1 MMDEKKFEKLEGLE
15 KELIVEE
22 LRQRYNQFRW
32 EEDTRDK
39 FIYSYIFFYLVF
51 FAIFRFSIHH
61 RTLLSLLPGG
71 GNINIQY
78 SLIFFFLAVIG
89 SFWLVS
95 IISFKKTQRFECR
108 AIQDIERLSP
118 YLTDKMNSPIYKR
131 LMGKNESSLLVFVV
145 FLLNEVFFLLS
156 IYFYNPPGM
165 PYHRNI
171 LIYLNL
177 IIVTGIFLYALLGQS
192 KPSSVKELD
201 QLNQF

>member
-39 FIYSYIFFYLVF
+39 FIYSYIFFYLFF

-61 RTLLSLLPGG
+61 RALLSLLPGG

-78 SLIFFFLAVIG
+78 SLIFLFLAVIG
-89 SFWLVS
+89 AFWLVS
-95 IISFKKTQRFECR
+95 IISFKKTQRFEGR
-108 AIQDIERLSP
+108 TIQDIERLSP
-118 YLTDKMNSPIYKR
+118 YLADKMNSPIYKK
-131 LMGKNESSLLVFVV
+131 LMGKNESSPLVFVV

-156 IYFYNPPGM
+156 IYFYNPPGV

-171 LIYLNL
+171 LVYLNL
-177 IIVTGIFLYALLGQS
+177 FFVMGIIIYALIGQS
-192 KPSSVKELD
+192 KQSPVKELD